1 MANSII
7 KINNNETDY
16 YVVWDTYYELP
27 DTIPMDLATFIIFLY
42 EKKWTFTGLIS
53 SWDNL
58 KEKNISLEGFEL
70 TEFLNENQF
79 LFLNTQALDEYIN
92 SKELIY
98 REYSIQIKEKLDALS
113 LRHKHNITNSLN
125 DELEL
130 LLEEL
135 HDEFYS
141 FIDGVL
147 INNISLLP
155 LHLYNNIN
163 STYSKLKSQI
173 SNDKINDF
181 HHFLFSLP
189 PNDEDAIRAVEW
201 FSKQLFNNNLSWHEI
216 PYFVRKISNLTNNS
230 LVINNLGNSSFIRKS
245 DNITVTELDL
255 TAHNLLSYFNHL
267 INEQYPFANEIK
279 TYFQDISLL
288 EDGNDFIKL
297 DKLLDSLDSN
307 LIDSQFLPPKLFNL
321 SDKDG
326 GLLLPSI
333 YTDYYEDNGL
343 IKFYKYNV
351 QLIDV
356 YSKNGDL
363 IFTNLD
369 DITIIERDNQ
379 LLAIFEEEGHAL
391 YKKII
396 VGYESPIQIQSVA
409 PFNYFE

>member
-58 KEKNISLEGFEL
+58 KEKNILLEGFEFN
-70 TEFLNENQF
+70 EFLNENQF
-79 LFLNTQALDEYIN
+79 LFLSTQALDEYIN

-98 REYSIQIKEKLDALS
+98 REFSIQIKEKLYALS
-113 LRHKHNITNSLN
+113 LRHKHNIINSLN

-141 FIDGVL
+141 FINGVL
-147 INNISLLP
+147 INNISLMP

-163 STYSKLKSQI
+163 STYSKLYSQI

-189 PNDEDAIRAVEW
+189 PNDEDAIRAAEW

-216 PYFVRKISNLTNNS
+216 PYFVRKNFILTNNT
-230 LVINNLGNSSFIRKS
+230 LVTNNLGNSSFIRKI

-255 TAHNLLSYFNHL
+255 TAYNLLSYFNHL

-279 TYFQDISLL
+279 THFQDIGLL
-288 EDGNDFIKL
+288 EEGNDFIKL
-297 DKLLDSLDSN
+297 DKLIESLDSN

-333 YTDYYEDNGL
+333 FSDYFEENGL
-343 IKFYKYNV
+343 IKFYKYDV

-369 DITIIERDNQ
+369 DITIVERDNQ

-391 YKKII
+391 HKKII
-396 VGYESPIQIQSVA
+396 VEDGSPIQIQSAA